1 MTSFCEKIK
10 HIEWQGHTACCVL
23 KNAVMAHWDYRNRP
37 CCFWTM
43 VGRGSQMSEWVWL
56 NFHPPALEI
65 KKKSNLCQNQIYR
78 LQTWYHRLSVLVDRN
93 NSLMVFVLRNLISR
107 HHKRINLFFA
117 FLFDSSVTIFGFLP
131 YNSNPCPCHMARICH
146 YLLPSSYCLDVRA
159 LSLVWPLNLSFLEG
173 LTWTC

>member
-93 NSLMVFVLRNLISR
+93 NSLMFFVLRNLISR
-107 HHKRINLFFA
+107 HHKRINLFLLFCLIPVSQSLA
-117 FLFDSSVTIFGFLP
+117 F
-131 YNSNPCPCHMARICH
+131 CHIT
-146 YLLPSSYCLDVRA
+146 LTPA
-159 LSLVWPLNLSFLEG
+159 LVIWQGYAIISFLHHIV
-173 LTWTC
+173 LM

>member
-23 KNAVMAHWDYRNRP
+23 KNAVMAHWDCRNRP

-56 NFHPPALEI
+56 NFHPPALEM

-107 HHKRINLFFA
+107 HHKRINLFLLFCLIPVSQSLA
-117 FLFDSSVTIFGFLP
+117 F
-131 YNSNPCPCHMARICH
+131 CHKT
-146 YLLPSSYCLDVRA
+146 PTPA
-159 LSLVWPLNLSFLEG
+159 LVIWQGYAIISFLHHIV
-173 LTWTC
+173 LM